1 MSFRERGRIHTSTES
16 PLAVKAFGIAHDAK
30 IFQDHQR
37 RGVSLLEDV
46 QNLFGIPC
54 SSSSGGR
61 TSGAAHGGDIQNDL
75 TQHKASERRHLPVS
89 RTTPGDVLQESSPTS
104 GGLSQSGGGAT
115 DCTST
120 HAAIDIAC
128 GECEKEDVQ
137 DGKWCQQCG
146 MILCALCASHHQ
158 RAKASRAHP
167 LKALDA
173 FLEEREQE
181 SLQRKLQVLQART
194 RSLQQEMRQLSLHQ
208 QVAAE
213 EQVISVLATTLESCG
228 RVADDAGT
236 SAEDVIASRL
246 MRAAQG
252 ASS

>member
-1 MSFRERGRIHTSTES
+1 MRRSSRITRDGECRCSRTCKIS
-16 PLAVKAFGIAHDAK
+16 LASHARVRVA
-30 IFQDHQR
+30 
-37 RGVSLLEDV
+37 V
-46 QNLFGIPC
+46 
-54 SSSSGGR
+54 
-61 TSGAAHGGDIQNDL
+61 
-75 TQHKASERRHLPVS
+75 ERRELRTAETS
-89 RTTPGDVLQESSPTS
+89 RTTSRSTRPASAGTCPYLELRQEMFCRKVHRPRAASPNP
-104 GGLSQSGGGAT
+104 GGGAT

-167 LKALDA
+167 LKALDT